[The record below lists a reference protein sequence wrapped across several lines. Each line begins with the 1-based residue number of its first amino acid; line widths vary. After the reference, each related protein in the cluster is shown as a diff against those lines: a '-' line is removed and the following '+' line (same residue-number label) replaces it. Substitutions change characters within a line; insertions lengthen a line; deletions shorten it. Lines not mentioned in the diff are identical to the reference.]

1 MSVDLNL
8 NSGDITCNYVTSR
21 VQEKYSVSHLESRV
35 YYLRLY
41 EMYFNNIPDEFRK
54 DNFEISGR
62 HYYWMTI
69 DEMEKDDNI
78 KKKNLD
84 VVDFVKEYIK

>member
-1 MSVDLNL
+1 MSQSVDTA
-8 NSGDITCNYVTSR
+8 DIKKMNDLVN
-21 VQEKYSVSHLESRV
+21 K
-35 YYLRLY
+35 
-41 EMYFNNIPDEFRK
+41 IPDEFRK

>member
-1 MSVDLNL
+1 
-8 NSGDITCNYVTSR
+8 
-21 VQEKYSVSHLESRV
+21 
-35 YYLRLY
+35 
-41 EMYFNNIPDEFRK
+41 MYFNNIPDEFRK

-78 KKKNLD
+78 KKKEFRTLLI
-84 VVDFVKEYIK
+84 FVKEL

>member
-1 MSVDLNL
+1 MR
-8 NSGDITCNYVTSR
+8 C
-21 VQEKYSVSHLESRV
+21 
-35 YYLRLY
+35 
-41 EMYFNNIPDEFRK
+41 NNIPDEFRK